1 MQSSSDIAISGRIS
15 ALTLRFQRSFNLAF
29 PGTIEESKKSLMISI
44 QDGRAIL
51 LFVLRGT
58 FTQTVHRM
66 AEEAGGMEAMKSL
79 TDRIEEAETTL
90 ATIDFAAAGSSLQ
103 IQEHLRRLTTAL
115 VAFQTI
121 AIAASTTEYI
131 DATSTSYS
139 VFQVTAESLR
149 GCFWDQPFG
158 ITVEAVSKRINH
170 ELGRG
175 LSAHL
180 NTTPLILFHFY
191 QVIPERLNE
200 ISRLAE
206 LRDCAREWVRN
217 QLSEPSGSL
226 VQIGVSVT
234 QMYTPYKPVA
244 NGVDWMTDAAQM
256 GELFSELADQTSQQI
271 GSSAEETLRFA
282 VCGPHEQGKT
292 TLLNVLIGQLLLNSG
307 DIIGQRPADWP
318 VIIQHCADIEQPVL
332 TLYLQN
338 FEPLIRA
345 FEDHGSVH
353 DITRTNRLFSLDKTA
368 TIETSDKNDVQ
379 SYMDCIAE
387 LVQEY
392 SNLPLGSRSYPFND
406 HWPILRVRMS
416 AFKDITRKIEFIDLP
431 PIDSTRVNI
440 TNAKVQWQTAIN
452 ACDGGIYVIRA
463 DDAVVTRADI
473 QDGFHTLSE
482 MLPEKP
488 QPWITIATASE
499 RHKSSRRTFAHR
511 FNAISRPIRPFG
523 KSMPL
528 SFCSPLLYRG
538 VNHVLSEVR
547 TNGTNEP
554 DMSRL
559 LSNDGKLALELALG
573 HFTGWDSKFEPYLE
587 EALEASGFDLLL
599 TTLNQKLVDRAIYM
613 RQKDALHAYRCGVE
627 QIRAE
632 YRYIIP
638 FCEDEAERVHS
649 SFVNAA
655 CIRSEEISK
664 WNQQCKHLRNE
675 LIEFCITWRFDMATV
690 IKDTM
695 SMTMRLAME
704 SKRVTVQQID
714 ENWEIFKELAGFR
727 GRALIDLEDH
737 LAQFQVETFQ
747 SVQKEQDILVKK
759 IKYALSCIWAPNLE
773 SLERKMSELFT
784 TKVEDPQ
791 HLREE
796 LENAIREVKGR
807 NWIDVMTEFI
817 GKLTSDSSSPTESGI
832 RSLSYYLST
841 QSIDDIVK
849 EPLPFDDLVQANLAP
864 QPSPPIKH
872 KVSNGIKNLDRLDAW
887 TKDDLLRARG
897 LKSIGFAKLPA
908 PVAKDSMELDLMGTE
923 NDPKEMANLIARA
936 LDRWASTIAL
946 LCSVTIEGTLK
957 LLTLIGTQTVLDI
970 IKGRIL
976 RLSSEA
982 EKAESGQ
989 ASKSDLEEI
998 IIAQIN
1004 ALCASTA
1011 IEETENSLQGSF
1023 TQ

>member
-1 MQSSSDIAISGRIS
+1 MQSSSDVAISERIS
-15 ALTLRFQRSFNLAF
+15 ALTLRFQRSFNLDF

-103 IQEHLRRLTTAL
+103 IQEHLRRLTTAI
-115 VAFQTI
+115 VSFQTI
-121 AIAASTTEYI
+121 AIAASTSEYT

-139 VFQVTAESLR
+139 VFQVTAKSLR
-149 GCFWDQPFG
+149 SCFWDQPFG
-158 ITVEAVSKRINH
+158 ITVEAASKRINH

-191 QVIPERLNE
+191 QVIPERPNE
-200 ISRLAE
+200 MSRLAE

-234 QMYTPYKPVA
+234 QMYTPYKPAV
-244 NGVDWMTDAAQM
+244 NGVDWMTDVAQM
-256 GELFSELADQTSQQI
+256 EELFSALTNQTSQQI

-292 TLLNVLIGQLLLNSG
+292 TLLNVLIGQPLLNSG
-307 DIIGQRPADWP
+307 DIIGQRSADWP

-345 FEDHGSVH
+345 FEDHRSAH

-368 TIETSDKNDVQ
+368 TIETSDKDDIQ
-379 SYMDCIAE
+379 SYIDCIAE
-387 LVQEY
+387 LIQEY

-406 HWPILRVRMS
+406 HWPVLRARMS

-463 DDAVVTRADI
+463 DDSVVTRADT

-547 TNGTNEP
+547 TSGTNEP
-554 DMSRL
+554 DRIRL

-573 HFTGWDSKFEPYLE
+573 HFTDWDSKFEPYLE
-587 EALEASGFDLLL
+587 EALEASEFDLLL
-599 TTLNQKLVDRAIYM
+599 TALNQKLVDRAIYM
-613 RQKDALHAYRCGVE
+613 RQKDALHAYRYGVE

-632 YRYIIP
+632 YRYIVS
-638 FCEDEAERVHS
+638 FCEDEAEKPYS
-649 SFVNAA
+649 SFLNAT

-675 LIEFCITWRFDMATV
+675 LIEFCITWRFDMVTV

-714 ENWEIFKELAGFR
+714 ENWEIFKE

-737 LAQFQVETFQ
+737 LGQFRVETFQ

-759 IKYALSCIWAPNLE
+759 IKYALSCIWAQNLE
-773 SLERKMSELFT
+773 SLERKMSEFFT

-791 HLREE
+791 YLREE

-817 GKLTSDSSSPTESGI
+817 GKLTSDSSSPTEPGI

-841 QSIDDIVK
+841 SIDNIVK
-849 EPLPFDDLVQANLAP
+849 EPLPFDDLVKANLAP
-864 QPSPPIKH
+864 KPSPLIKH
-872 KVSNGIKNLDRLDAW
+872 KVSSGIKNLDRLDAW
-887 TKDDLLRARG
+887 AKDDVLRARG

-923 NDPKEMANLIARA
+923 NNPKEMANLIARA
-936 LDRWASTIAL
+936 LDRWASTMAL

-957 LLTLIGTQTVLDI
+957 LLTLIGTQTVLDVV
-970 IKGRIL
+970 KKRIV

-989 ASKSDLEEI
+989 ALKSDLEEI

-1011 IEETENSLQGSF
+1011 IEETENSLQESL